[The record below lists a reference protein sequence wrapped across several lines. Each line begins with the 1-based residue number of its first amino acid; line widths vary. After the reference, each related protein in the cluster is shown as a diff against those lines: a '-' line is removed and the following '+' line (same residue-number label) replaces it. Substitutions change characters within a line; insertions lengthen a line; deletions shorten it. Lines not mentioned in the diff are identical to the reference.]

1 MTLFVKSIKTT
12 NLFDMY
18 TATWDFNTDVS
29 IMIGPNGCGKSTTL
43 GILDSIVR
51 GIKGNFPVD
60 SAEVTLTSGEKLTLD
75 TPKEVVKV
83 FQPMLIASLRECL
96 NNVTYTDKQV
106 SMFTSIVN
114 KAFEVTKKEITLDDT
129 IIWKGFIVTQKGKEL
144 TQDCLSYGELY
155 FISLYYSLI
164 FFAKDCLVMIDDLG
178 NSLHIEWQESIIN
191 DMMDIAKMNNLQ
203 IITVT
208 HSTGILAGNTDNL
221 ADLDLDI
228 KDEGKEIEL
237 MKGR

>member
-18 TATWDFNTDVS
+18 TATWDFNNDVS

-60 SAEVTLTSGEKLTLD
+60 SAEVTLASGEKLTLN

-83 FQPMLIASLRECL
+83 FQPMLIASLGECL
-96 NNVTYTDKQV
+96 NNVAYTDKQV
-106 SMFTSIVN
+106 SMFTSIIN
-114 KAFEVTKKEITLDDT
+114 KAFEVTKKEITLKDT
-129 IIWKGFIVTQKGKEL
+129 IISKGFIVTQKGKEL

-178 NSLHIEWQESIIN
+178 NSLHIAWQESIID
-191 DMMDIAKMNNLQ
+191 DMTNIAEMNNLQ

-221 ADLDLDI
+221 ADLDLEI
-228 KDEGKEIEL
+228 KDEGN
-237 MKGR
+237 